1 MRWGAGEEGEG
12 EKGRERGRERMRW
25 GEGGRERRGETERQE
40 TEMGVGGRE
49 RGWEGRKRETHRK
62 RQETDT
68 EKEKGR
74 EETCLP
80 GGHRGKVQF
89 AIQAGSTDVM
99 SRTWAGC
106 MKEMHILPMFMA

>member
-1 MRWGAGEEGEG
+1 MGER
-12 EKGRERGRERMRW
+12 KRVGRERERN
-25 GEGGRERRGETERQE
+25 TQ
-40 TEMGVGGRE
+40 
-49 RGWEGRKRETHRK
+49 K
-62 RQETDT
+62 ETDT

-74 EETCLP
+74 EETYLP

-89 AIQAGSTDVM
+89 AVQAGSTDVM